1 MNIATLSE
9 NEGEGAADLKPSG
22 ARWFNHQTNWK
33 YFGRQ
38 ILCQVRSV
46 ELDFMILTFGR
57 HRQSLDIGIV
67 GGGGVTRRRRERSLL
82 LMI

>member
-1 MNIATLSE
+1 MNIANLSE
-9 NEGEGAADLKPSG
+9 HEGGGAADLNPSG

-57 HRQSLDIGIV
+57 HRQSLDIGF